1 MRPDTFSLPSKLKE
15 LPWFTYAD
23 AKKSGLPRQSL
34 YHLRDKGEIAQ
45 LARGIYQATEA
56 SDTDP
61 SLIAAAALRP
71 EAMLCLQSALARH
84 DLTDEIPRTIDLAL
98 PRSKRHPAI
107 NGPIRWHSFDVGTF
121 EIGRTEI
128 EIFRGILMGIYTPER
143 CIIDA
148 FRLRGKEGYET
159 ANEVLK

>member
-1 MRPDTFSLPSKLKE
+1 
-15 LPWFTYAD
+15 
-23 AKKSGLPRQSL
+23 
-34 YHLRDKGEIAQ
+34 
-45 LARGIYQATEA
+45 
-56 SDTDP
+56 
-61 SLIAAAALRP
+61 
-71 EAMLCLQSALARH
+71 
-84 DLTDEIPRTIDLAL
+84 
-98 PRSKRHPAI
+98 
-107 NGPIRWHSFDVGTF
+107 VGTF